1 MYGCIRRKRG
11 KRSESR
17 DIPLPL
23 PLRKALIYT
32 QASSLGT
39 TSWKILHVRGQIY
52 RVIQYNEHTEYADS
66 RFVELACVLISSAEI
81 VLIKVRK
88 AFQHIKHTS

>member
-11 KRSESR
+11 KRSERR

-23 PLRKALIYT
+23 PLRKALIYMYT

-39 TSWKILHVRGQIY
+39 TSWIDTSCTGTIIPRDT
-52 RVIQYNEHTEYADS
+52 IQ
-66 RFVELACVLISSAEI
+66 
-81 VLIKVRK
+81 
-88 AFQHIKHTS
+88 